1 MQIQD
6 RLKSF
11 VLRKGRITSNQ
22 KRAIDTLWDKYIL
35 DSNKELK
42 NIYQDTDPIL
52 DIGFGAGET
61 TSFIAKEKP
70 NTFVLGAEV
79 YLAGIGSLLSKAN
92 DEQIDNIRILN
103 SDIAPFLEDKVS
115 DNFFEMILCFIL
127 TLGPR
132 ASITKE
138 G

>member
-35 DSNKELK
+35 DSNEEVK
-42 NIYQDTDPIL
+42 NIYPDTDPIL

-61 TSFIAKEKP
+61 TSFIAKE
-70 NTFVLGAEV
+70 
-79 YLAGIGSLLSKAN
+79 
-92 DEQIDNIRILN
+92 
-103 SDIAPFLEDKVS
+103 
-115 DNFFEMILCFIL
+115 MINQF
-127 TLGPR
+127 
-132 ASITKE
+132 S
-138 G
+138 